1 MKARLFLAMI
11 ICCGLLLVV
20 TAMVTQAQQ
29 RIPEGQNMT
38 ALEALGTGFTYQ
50 GRLLQSGNPLS
61 GTCDLQFMLWNA
73 EMGGTQ
79 IGIAQ
84 TKIAL
89 SISNGLFTV
98 VLDFGATPFA
108 GDARWLEV
116 SVRSPAGSGSYT
128 TLSPRQPLTAV
139 PYALYAKTAPWS
151 GLAGVPPGFADG
163 VDNDTT
169 YSAGSGL
176 TLSGTT
182 FAADASYL
190 QRRVSGSCSGG
201 NAIRVVNADGSVT
214 CEPVGGGAGD
224 ITAVYAGTGLS
235 GGGASGDVTLSLDNA
250 YGDGRYVNEGQA
262 SSVTSA
268 MIMDGAT
275 LAEILDDDGAGSG
288 LDADLLD
295 GQHAGAFAAA
305 SHNHDSSYWKLTGN
319 AGTRRAPTSWAQPTT
334 RRWSS
339 R

>member
-1 MKARLFLAMI
+1 M
-11 ICCGLLLVV
+11 
-20 TAMVTQAQQ
+20 
-29 RIPEGQNMT
+29 
-38 ALEALGTGFTYQ
+38 
-50 GRLLQSGNPLS
+50 QSGNPLS
-61 GTCDLQFMLWNA
+61 GTCDLQFTLWNA

-89 SISNGLFTV
+89 SVSNGLFTV

-116 SVRSPAGSGSYT
+116 TVRSPAGSGSYT
-128 TLSPRQPLTAV
+128 FLSRVTAHGG
-139 PYALYAKTAPWS
+139 ADGLYAKTGRGAGW
-151 GLAGVPPGFADG
+151 LACPLASPTGWTTIPPIPRAAARPLRHDLLGRRYLPAA
-163 VDNDTT
+163 
-169 YSAGSGL
+169 AGERLVQRWQRHPRG
-176 TLSGTT
+176 
-182 FAADASYL
+182 
-190 QRRVSGSCSGG
+190 QRRRQRHRR
-201 NAIRVVNADGSVT
+201 A
-214 CEPVGGGAGD
+214 GGGRGRR
-224 ITAVYAGTGLS
+224 ITAVYAGTDLS

-268 MIMDGAT
+268 MTIDGAT
-275 LAEILDDDGAGSG
+275 LAEILDDDGASFG

-295 GQHAGAFAAA
+295 GQHAGAFAVA

-319 AGTRRAPTSWAQPTT
+319 AGTRRAPSSWAPPTT

-339 R
+339 K